1 MDQALQGNLKSIMSN
16 LKNSLL
22 LLLAA
27 FIWGTAFVAQSVGM
41 DYVGPFTFSFSRNI
55 VGGLV
60 LIPAVFLMDKWKERS
75 AKNKDLAADPEEDN
89 ELSWRNPSLWKGGV
103 ICGIALCVAA
113 NFQQVGLQYTTVGK
127 SGFITALYIVLVP
140 LLGILLK
147 KRLRAVIWISVV
159 LAVIGLYLL
168 CMSGSFSLDKGDAL
182 TLASAL
188 SFAVQILCIDHFAPK
203 TDPVKLCCVEFFVCG
218 ILSGMVMLIT
228 ETVTIDALVKAAVP
242 ILYAGVLSSGVAY
255 TLQAVG
261 QRNLD
266 PAIASLLMS
275 MESVFSV
282 LAGWVVLGQTLSFK
296 EIAGCMLMFAAIIL
310 AQLPEKKKQEPV
322 RTDDTI

>member
-1 MDQALQGNLKSIMSN
+1 MSN

-41 DYVGPFTFSFSRNI
+41 DHVGPFTFSFSRNI

-60 LIPAVFLMDKWKERS
+60 LIPACFFLDKLKERS
-75 AKNKDLAADPEEDN
+75 AHKKNLAPDPEEDF
-89 ELSWRNPSLWKGGV
+89 ELGWRNPSLWKGGV
-103 ICGIALCVAA
+103 VCGIALCIAA
-113 NFQQVGLQYTTVGK
+113 NFQQVGLLYTTVGK

-140 LLGILLK
+140 ILGIFLK
-147 KRLRAVIWISVV
+147 KRPRAIIWISVA

-168 CMSGSFSLDKGDAL
+168 CMSGSFTLNTGDVL

-218 ILSGMVMLIT
+218 ILSGIVMLFT
-228 ETVTIDALVKAAVP
+228 ETVTLDALLKAAGP

-261 QRNLD
+261 QKNLD
-266 PAIASLLMS
+266 PALASLLMS

-282 LAGWVVLGQTLSFK
+282 LAGWVVLGQALSAK
-296 EIAGCMLMFAAIIL
+296 ELIGCILMFAAIIL
-310 AQLPEKKKQEPV
+310 AQLPEKKNKQGAGS
-322 RTDDTI
+322 T

>member
-1 MDQALQGNLKSIMSN
+1 MDPLNKGASQKMSN

-60 LIPAVFLMDKWKERS
+60 LIPAVFFLDRLKERS
-75 AKNKDLAADPEEDN
+75 AQKKNLPADPEEDF
-89 ELSWRNPSLWKGGV
+89 EFGWRNPSLWKGGV

-113 NFQQVGLQYTTVGK
+113 NLQQVGLQYTTVGK

-140 LLGILLK
+140 ILGIMLK
-147 KRLRAVIWISVV
+147 KRPRAIIWVSVA
-159 LAVIGLYLL
+159 LAVAGLYLL
-168 CMSGSFSLDKGDAL
+168 CMSGSFSLNKGDSL
-182 TLASAL
+182 TLACAL
-188 SFAVQILCIDHFAPK
+188 SFAIQILCIDHFAPK
-203 TDPVKLCCVEFFVCG
+203 TDPVKLCCIEFFVCG
-218 ILSGMVMLIT
+218 ILSGVVMLFT
-228 ETVTIDALVKAAVP
+228 ETVTAEGMLQAAVP

-261 QRNLD
+261 QKNLD
-266 PAIASLLMS
+266 PALASLLMS

-282 LAGWVVLGQTLSFK
+282 LAGWVVLGQALTFK
-296 EIAGCMLMFAAIIL
+296 ELAGCILMFAAIIL
-310 AQLPEKKKQEPV
+310 AQLPERKKTGS
-322 RTDDTI
+322 R